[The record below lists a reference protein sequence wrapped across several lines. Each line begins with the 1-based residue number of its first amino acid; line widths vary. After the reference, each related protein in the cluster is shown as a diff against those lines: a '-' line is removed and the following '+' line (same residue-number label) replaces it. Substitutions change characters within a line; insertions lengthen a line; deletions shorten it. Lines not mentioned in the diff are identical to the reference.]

1 VGTWLQGPL
10 SGMIDTLLNKEAVEQ
25 CSVLDAGVVQRL
37 VRDFRG
43 GKQHHYKRVWAL
55 VVLQQWL
62 IHEQSLI
69 PSSVLA

>member
-1 VGTWLQGPL
+1 
-10 SGMIDTLLNKEAVEQ
+10 MLNKEAVEQ
-25 CSVLDAGVVQRL
+25 CGVLDAGVVQRL

-62 IHEQSLI
+62 SQALALE
-69 PSSVLA
+69 PSAVRA